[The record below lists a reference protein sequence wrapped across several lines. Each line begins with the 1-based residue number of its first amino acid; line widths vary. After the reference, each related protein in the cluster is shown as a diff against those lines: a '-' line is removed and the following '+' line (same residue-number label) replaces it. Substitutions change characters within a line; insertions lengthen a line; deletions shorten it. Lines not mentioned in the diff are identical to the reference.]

1 MNPCYVCG
9 PPAMRC
15 RWEPRHTT
23 TQPASRQ
30 GRHRLLCVLGRTVR
44 DPRRVLRVRVGGS
57 FLVCQ
62 PAPCCVVLRP
72 DCCAERPFGPSPGGA
87 ERVRRDAVCC
97 VARYGVDVRT
107 HGAVFTYS
115 ASTAATYDES
125 ITTAASFDSGS
136 IVLHGNILYA
146 GGKFKTHHEWGVPF
160 TVAVAETAAGTVF
173 NSAPDAAGFPSPAL
187 HGLRLAAPPLL
198 SECCACGH
206 RAWWLLVR
214 VPGRTLGV
222 IGFDVS
228 RGHEQVFKFDS
239 PVCRSSGC
247 GTRNQSGRMTAPAL
261 LNGAQIFFLL
271 DFARSCRCSNT
282 PARMVAVAISCFCLE
297 TPAWVAWVVARR
309 PAGAVGGR
317 HTGPVSLTRFY
328 SGLHAPNVCAGTLY
342 TSVAQTGSGDTYL
355 YANALV
361 PLLHSADN
369 GAIDGEHMA
378 RTALCAWSLLRCAG
392 GAAMLK
398 RTKSRT

>member
-1 MNPCYVCG
+1 
-9 PPAMRC
+9 MRC

-97 VARYGVDVRT
+97 AARYGVDVRT

-247 GTRNQSGRMTAPAL
+247 GTQNHSGRMTAPAL
-261 LNGAQIFFLL
+261 LNGAQMFFFARFCSLLPLFEHSSADGCCRHFLL
-271 DFARSCRCSNT
+271 LFRNASMGGVGGCPTPCRGGWWQTHWASFAHSFLLGPSRAKRLRRYTLHICGANRERGHLPVRQRPSTS
-282 PARMVAVAISCFCLE
+282 
-297 TPAWVAWVVARR
+297 PAWRR
-309 PAGAVGGR
+309 
-317 HTGPVSLTRFY
+317 
-328 SGLHAPNVCAGTLY
+328 
-342 TSVAQTGSGDTYL
+342 
-355 YANALV
+355 
-361 PLLHSADN
+361 
-369 GAIDGEHMA
+369 
-378 RTALCAWSLLRCAG
+378 
-392 GAAMLK
+392 
-398 RTKSRT
+398 